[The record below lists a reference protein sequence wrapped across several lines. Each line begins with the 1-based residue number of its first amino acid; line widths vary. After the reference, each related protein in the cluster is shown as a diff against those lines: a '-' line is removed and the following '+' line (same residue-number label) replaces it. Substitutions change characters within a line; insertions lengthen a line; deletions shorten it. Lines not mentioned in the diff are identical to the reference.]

1 MKQKLS
7 LYALLHLKREMR
19 SSKNVSLFYLY
30 FIVFQQI
37 RNFKFPAKQPSLL
50 APFPPKVINI
60 FRVPEVVSSAL

>member
-7 LYALLHLKREMR
+7 LYALLHLKREMK
-19 SSKNVSLFYLY
+19 KNVSLFYFY

-37 RNFKFPAKQPSLL
+37 RNLKFPAKQPSLL